1 MRIQELTENYFD
13 KLKADAQNLLMS
25 ALANGETEVS
35 TDSLV
40 KELNQMNYSVT
51 AQSLGNLFKDS
62 KLVKSVN
69 PDKIFLN
76 QDNNLTQYSKDATM
90 DNEKKVANMAKKTI
104 DRDLK

>member
-40 KELNQMNYSVT
+40 KELNQM
-51 AQSLGNLFKDS
+51 KRD
-62 KLVKSVN
+62 
-69 PDKIFLN
+69 
-76 QDNNLTQYSKDATM
+76 M
-90 DNEKKVANMAKKTI
+90 ER
-104 DRDLK
+104 DREQKACCGVM